1 MGGTMKDD
9 KEKEK
14 KADDTGLAARD
25 ERYVRVRKAGGSPRE
40 AVRAYCAG
48 NRWLTENAKGV
59 GN

>member
-1 MGGTMKDD
+1 MKDD